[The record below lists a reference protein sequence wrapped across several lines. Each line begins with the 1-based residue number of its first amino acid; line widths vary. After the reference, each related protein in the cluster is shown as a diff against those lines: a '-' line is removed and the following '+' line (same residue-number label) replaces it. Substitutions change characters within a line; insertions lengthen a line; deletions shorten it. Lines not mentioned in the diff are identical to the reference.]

1 VLPAGETK
9 IGSDGEPLS
18 CRRARRYSQARDNG
32 ENDPWLSADTGRRLV
47 AGKSV
52 RGKRATGA
60 TPGSCGKEE
69 SRHLRGRISELESGQ

>member
-1 VLPAGETK
+1 LLPAGENK

-32 ENDPWLSADTGRRLV
+32 ENDPWLSADTGRRPV
-47 AGKSV
+47 AGQSV
-52 RGKRATGA
+52 RGETGGGGGA
-60 TPGSCGKEE
+60 RELREE

>member
-1 VLPAGETK
+1 MLPADETK

-18 CRRARRYSQARDNG
+18 CRRAQRYSQARDNG
-32 ENDPWLSADTGRRLV
+32 ENDPWLSADTGRRPV

-52 RGKRATGA
+52 RGETGDGGGA
-60 TPGSCGKEE
+60 RELREE

>member
-32 ENDPWLSADTGRRLV
+32 ENDPWLSADTGRRPV

-52 RGKRATGA
+52 RGETGD
-60 TPGSCGKEE
+60 GCGARELREE